1 MTAGAF
7 HDLVVEL
14 SDLDGVWIFT
24 AGEVEGVP
32 ESVIRFDCVFP
43 DDVMRRMAVV
53 AGCGVVMARLDP
65 AIVLLTHDVT
75 IDAGGGIIRKVRV
88 ALGIDERVSANADYE
103 AKRDCE
109 NQRRCR

>member
-1 MTAGAF
+1 MAACAF
-7 HDLVVEL
+7 HDLMIKFG
-14 SDLDGVWIFT
+14 DLDGVWIFA

-32 ESVIRFDCVFP
+32 EPVVSFDRVFSN
-43 DDVMRRMAVV
+43 DVMRSVAVV

-65 AIVLLTHDVT
+65 SIVLLAHDVT